1 MCARALVLFT
11 YMLMCCVYTY
21 AVYQASTAPKRQQK
35 KSGKYAAYEC
45 APDNAIYFLFD
56 VETTGGKR
64 NWDRIV
70 AISFLACDDKGK
82 MLGSFTQLVNP
93 EGVESSVYI
102 LKNIHSK
109 LAHACQYASHTTY
122 I

>member
-1 MCARALVLFT
+1 
-11 YMLMCCVYTY
+11 MCCVCAY
-21 AVYQASTAPKRQQK
+21 AVNQVSTAPKHKQK

-70 AISFLACDDKGK
+70 AISFLACDDEGK

-93 EGVESSVYI
+93 EGVESSDFI

-109 LAHACQYASHTTY
+109 LVYAF
-122 I
+122 